1 MNDFPLFP
9 RQAST
14 IAVDI
19 DRIYIALV
27 LLCGL
32 TALAIVVTII
42 VLAFKY
48 RRSAVGAYSPEVSAP
63 FWLEYIWTTVPFFIF
78 MGIFF
83 WGAWVYFR
91 AYRVPEDATDVY
103 AVGKQWMWKFQ
114 HEGGQSEIN
123 DLHVPVGRPIRM
135 IMASEDVIHSF
146 FIPEFRIHR
155 DVIPSRYSFVWF
167 QATKAGKYHLFCS
180 QYCGTDHSKMIGTVY
195 AMEPEDYQNWLSGGV
210 KGSATEEGEKL
221 FQSLACITCH
231 TGDSSGRGPV
241 LAGLFGTTVMLSD
254 GQRVKADENY
264 LRESIL
270 NSTAKVVA
278 GFQPIMPNFQ
288 GQVDEQKLIYLIAYI
303 KAMKAP
309 DLNPGAGQQTP
320 TGRGSANPLVTVPK
334 EPGQPGTNSA
344 GGSMTTVP
352 AASPPPATPARTSTA
367 SPGSPQE

>member
-1 MNDFPLFP
+1 MNNFPLFP

-19 DRIYIALV
+19 DRLYIALIA
-27 LLCGL
+27 LCGL
-32 TALAIVVTII
+32 TALGIVITII

-48 RRSAVGAYSPEVSAP
+48 RKGALNAYSPEQTAP
-63 FWLEYIWTTVPFFIF
+63 YWLEYIWTTIPFFIF

-83 WGAWVYFR
+83 WGAWVYFK
-91 AYRVPEDATDVY
+91 AYRVPDDTTDVY

-146 FIPEFRIHR
+146 FVPEFRIHR
-155 DVIPSRYSFVWF
+155 DVIPSRYTFVWF
-167 QATKAGKYHLFCS
+167 QATKAGEYHLFCS

-210 KGSATEEGEKL
+210 KGSPADEGQKL

-241 LAGLFGTTVMLSD
+241 LAGLYGTTVMLAN
-254 GQRVKADENY
+254 GQQVKADENY

-288 GQVDEQKLIYLIAYI
+288 GQVDEQKLIDLISYI
-303 KAMKAP
+303 KSMKAP
-309 DLNPGAGQQTP
+309 ELNPAAQGAPAPGEGT
-320 TGRGSANPLVTVPK
+320 AAPLITVPK
-334 EPGQPGTNSA
+334 EPGQPGTNNGAA
-344 GGSMTTVP
+344 GTP
-352 AASPPPATPARTSTA
+352 AAPAANAPAAAATTTAPGTP
-367 SPGSPQE
+367 E